1 MTSPMILLR
10 VGALMA
16 ALIAVQSVHGTARAC
31 EDTRGALQAPL
42 AETDTVNEQGAGSGK
57 TYAVAAKYPR

>member
-10 VGALMA
+10 VGALTA

-31 EDTRGALQAPL
+31 EESGADSQAPL
-42 AETDTVNEQGAGSGK
+42 AQTDTVDEVRAGSGK
-57 TYAVAAKYPR
+57 TDARSQQNFR